1 MYNLYANNGYLN
13 FQVIPVE
20 VGVDGN
26 GIAIEIRL
34 YEGEQFTINK
44 VLVTGNTITHESV
57 IRRALTTLPGNQ
69 YRYVDVESIHSLAML
84 DLFKQEQLYPIIT
97 LTPVS

>member
-1 MYNLYANNGYLN
+1 M
-13 FQVIPVE
+13 
-20 VGVDGN
+20 DGN

-34 YEGEQFTINK
+34 YEGAQFTINK

-69 YRYVDVESIHSLAML
+69 YRYVDLVASLHSLAML
-84 DLFKQEQLYPIIT
+84 DLF
-97 LTPVS
+97 